1 MIKEYA
7 KQMVSLLF
15 LLSGIALSSSAQ
27 KQQVWKPFYDKCRRE
42 KSIIDAIPTELE
54 KALHWSPTINK
65 EQKAVIRYILWNMI
79 YVEGNSINMGENNDV
94 PVTVGS
100 FFINRYEVSQD
111 EWYVIMG
118 NNPSNQHKRDFPV
131 DQINWYDARRFTQR
145 LSELSGLPFRL
156 PFEAE
161 WEYAARGG
169 TETPYFFTGN
179 PKDFSDQGFWRKF
192 FDAKTDSIG
201 SYVIYSKN
209 SKNKT
214 QEPDLVKANPFG
226 LKNMLGNVMEYC
238 ADKYDPEAYAKS
250 GSSATDPLVTE
261 GTEWVVRGGN
271 YTSDAADLRC
281 ASRDYTK
288 HEAWLK
294 TDPQQPKSIWWYSD
308 IRGIG
313 FRVVCEPNK

>member
-1 MIKEYA
+1 MPA
-7 KQMVSLLF
+7 
-15 LLSGIALSSSAQ
+15 G
-27 KQQVWKPFYDKCRRE
+27 

-169 TETPYFFTGN
+169 LNTKNF
-179 PKDFSDQGFWRKF
+179 
-192 FDAKTDSIG
+192 
-201 SYVIYSKN
+201 IYSGSNNPEQVAWFRENIIITMYPKR
-209 SKNKT
+209 
-214 QEPDLVKANPFG
+214 QE
-226 LKNMLGNVMEYC
+226 E
-238 ADKYDPEAYAKS
+238 KS
-250 GSSATDPLVTE
+250 QMNLDFMT
-261 GTEWVVRGGN
+261 
-271 YTSDAADLRC
+271 
-281 ASRDYTK
+281 
-288 HEAWLK
+288 
-294 TDPQQPKSIWWYSD
+294 
-308 IRGIG
+308 
-313 FRVVCEPNK
+313 